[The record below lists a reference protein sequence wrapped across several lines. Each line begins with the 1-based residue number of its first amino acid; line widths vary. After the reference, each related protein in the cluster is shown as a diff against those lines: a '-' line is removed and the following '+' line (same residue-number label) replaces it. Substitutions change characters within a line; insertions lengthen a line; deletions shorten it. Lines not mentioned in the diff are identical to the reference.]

1 MPRPIS
7 GRLWAAVP
15 IAKVALPMSEKT
27 RIIYYAL
34 WMAHPVLQTGIGI
47 VMLRRGLHRRFKF
60 FFAYIVTQALIF
72 SLIFPSYLRHNYWAY
87 FYLYWFSQA
96 VSAVLG
102 FQVIHEVFLDVFRPF
117 HTLRDLGT
125 VLFRW
130 ASLVMLMAAGVVAVS
145 SESKEIVP
153 WMQAIITSQR
163 CVRIVQV
170 GIVLLLLIFARYLGV
185 SRKQQSFGIA
195 LGFGSFALVELAL
208 LASWVGGHL
217 GSLAMS
223 LVNMCAYNASLLIWF
238 GYVLAKSPAREGS
251 SVLLQPQ
258 RWEQSLTDI
267 QHPLPEESLI
277 PMFEG
282 MVDRALSRTPSARSL
297 AVGPARSKAESA
309 AAPVHGFDLSG
320 LLAKVVSKI

>member
-1 MPRPIS
+1 
-7 GRLWAAVP
+7 
-15 IAKVALPMSEKT
+15 MSEKI
-27 RIIYYAL
+27 RIIHYAL
-34 WMAHPVLQTGIGI
+34 WVAHPVIQTAIAM
-47 VMLRRGLHRRFKF
+47 VMLRRGLHRKFKF
-60 FFAYIVTQALIF
+60 FFAYIVTQVLIF
-72 SLIFPSYLRHNYWAY
+72 SLIFPSYVKHNYWAF
-87 FYLYWFSQA
+87 FYLYWFSNA
-96 VSAVLG
+96 ISAVLG

-130 ASLVMLMAAGVVAVS
+130 AALVMIMAAGVVAVS
-145 SESKEIVP
+145 SDSKETLP

-185 SRKQQSFGIA
+185 SRKQHSFGIA

-208 LASWVGGHL
+208 LASWGGDHL
-217 GSLAMS
+217 GRQSAY
-223 LVNMCAYNASLLIWF
+223 LVNMSAYNASLLIWF
-238 GYVLAKSPAREGS
+238 VYALVKSPAREGYAT
-251 SVLLQPQ
+251 LLQPH

-282 MVDRALSRTPSARSL
+282 MVDRALSRTHAAQSREAETQSSKVSSAPTPVPSFAL
-297 AVGPARSKAESA
+297 SA
-309 AAPVHGFDLSG
+309 LV
-320 LLAKVVSKI
+320 AKVVSKT

>member
-1 MPRPIS
+1 
-7 GRLWAAVP
+7 
-15 IAKVALPMSEKT
+15 MSEKT
-27 RIIYYAL
+27 RIFYYAL
-34 WMAHPVLQTGIGI
+34 WIAHPVLQTGIAI
-47 VMLRRGLHRRFKF
+47 VMLRRGLFRRFKF
-60 FFAYIVTQALIF
+60 FFAYIVAQALIF

-87 FYLYWFSQA
+87 FYLYWFSNA

-117 HTLRDLGT
+117 HTLRDLGA

-130 ASLVMLMAAGVVAVS
+130 ASLVMLMAAGVVAAS
-145 SESKEIVP
+145 TDSKEILP
-153 WMQAIITSQR
+153 WMQAIITTQR

-195 LGFGSFALVELAL
+195 LGFGSFALVELAV

-217 GSLAMS
+217 GVLAMS
-223 LVNMCAYNASLLIWF
+223 LVNMGAYNTSLLIWF
-238 GYVLAKSPAREGS
+238 VYALVKSPAREGS
-251 SVLLQPQ
+251 TILLQPH
-258 RWEQSLTDI
+258 RWEQSISDL

-282 MVDRALSRTPSARSL
+282 MVDRALSRTNAAQAL
-297 AVGPARSKAESA
+297 A
-309 AAPVHGFDLSG
+309 AAETAHSTQT
-320 LLAKVVSKI
+320 

>member
-1 MPRPIS
+1 MF
-7 GRLWAAVP
+7 
-15 IAKVALPMSEKT
+15 
-27 RIIYYAL
+27 YAL
-34 WMAHPVLQTGIGI
+34 WMAHPVLQAGIAF
-47 VMLRRGLHRRFKF
+47 VMLRRGLFRRFKF

-87 FYLYWFSQA
+87 FYLYWFSNA

-130 ASLVMLMAAGVVAVS
+130 ASLVMLMAAGVVAAS
-145 SESKEIVP
+145 TDAKEILP
-153 WMQAIITSQR
+153 WMQAIITTQR

-195 LGFGSFALVELAL
+195 LGFGSFALLELAL
-208 LASWVGGHL
+208 LSSWAGGHL
-217 GSLAMS
+217 GNLTMS
-223 LVNMCAYNASLLIWF
+223 LVNMAAYNSSLLIWF
-238 GYVLAKSPAREGS
+238 GYALAKSPAREGAAT
-251 SVLLQPQ
+251 LLQPH
-258 RWEQSLTDI
+258 RWEQSISDL
-267 QHPLPEESLI
+267 QHPVPEESLI

-282 MVDRALSRTPSARSL
+282 MVDRALSRTHAAVQTARS
-297 AVGPARSKAESA
+297 AQTAAET
-309 AAPVHGFDLSG
+309 PVQNFALSV
-320 LLAKVVSKI
+320 LLEKVVSKT

>member
-1 MPRPIS
+1 
-7 GRLWAAVP
+7 
-15 IAKVALPMSEKT
+15 MSEKT

-34 WMAHPVLQTGIGI
+34 WIAHPVIQTGIAM
-47 VMLRRGLHRRFKF
+47 VMLRRGLHRKFKF
-60 FFAYIVTQALIF
+60 FFAYVVTQILIF
-72 SLIFPSYLRHNYWAY
+72 SLIFPSYLKHNYWAY
-87 FYLYWFSQA
+87 FYLYWFSNA

-130 ASLVMLMAAGVVAVS
+130 AALVMLMAAGVVSVS
-145 SESKEIVP
+145 TDSKEILP

-195 LGFGSFALVELAL
+195 LGFGGFALVELGL

-217 GSLAMS
+217 GSLSAN
-223 LVNMCAYNASLLIWF
+223 LVNMSAYNASLLIWF
-238 GYVLAKSPAREGS
+238 GYALVKSPVREGAAT
-251 SVLLQPQ
+251 LLQPH

-282 MVDRALSRTPSARSL
+282 MVDRALSRTHAAQSL
-297 AVGPARSKAESA
+297 EAKAESSA
-309 AAPVHGFDLSG
+309 RAS
-320 LLAKVVSKI
+320 S

>member
-1 MPRPIS
+1 LGGGAERQGYP
-7 GRLWAAVP
+7 V
-15 IAKVALPMSEKT
+15 PMSEKT

-34 WMAHPVLQTGIGI
+34 WIAHPVIQTAIAT
-47 VMLRRGLHRRFKF
+47 VMLRRGLHRKFKF
-60 FFAYIVTQALIF
+60 FFAYIVTQVLIF
-72 SLIFPSYLRHNYWAY
+72 SLIFYLKHNYWAF
-87 FYLYWFSQA
+87 FYLYWFSNA

-102 FQVIHEVFLDVFRPF
+102 FQVIHEVFVDVFRPF

-130 ASLVMLMAAGVVAVS
+130 AALVMIMAAGVVAVS
-145 SESKEIVP
+145 SDSKEILP

-185 SRKQQSFGIA
+185 SRKQHSFGIA

-208 LASWVGGHL
+208 LASWGGGHL
-217 GSLAMS
+217 GHLPAS
-223 LVNMCAYNASLLIWF
+223 LVNMSAYNASLLIWF
-238 GYVLAKSPAREGS
+238 VYSLVKSPAREGYAT
-251 SVLLQPQ
+251 LLQPH

-282 MVDRALSRTPSARSL
+282 MVDRALSRTHATESREAETQ
-297 AVGPARSKAESA
+297 GSKASA
-309 AAPVHGFDLSG
+309 APPTAVQSFALSA
-320 LLAKVVSKI
+320 LVAKVLSKT

>member
-1 MPRPIS
+1 VFGQAF
-7 GRLWAAVP
+7 GRGADREGYP
-15 IAKVALPMSEKT
+15 LPMSEKI
-27 RIIYYAL
+27 RILYYAL
-34 WMAHPVLQTGIGI
+34 WIAHPVFQACIAV
-47 VMLRRGLHRRFKF
+47 VMLRRGLYRRFKF
-60 FFAYIVTQALIF
+60 FFAYIVTQVLIF

-87 FYLYWFSQA
+87 FYLYWFSNA

-117 HTLRDLGT
+117 YTLRDLGT

-163 CVRIVQV
+163 CVRVVQV

-185 SRKQQSFGIA
+185 SRKQHSFGIA

-208 LASWVGGHL
+208 LASWGGGHL
-217 GSLAMS
+217 GGLAAN
-223 LVNMCAYNASLLIWF
+223 LVNMFAYNSSLMIWL
-238 GYVLAKSPAREGS
+238 GYALMKSPAREGS
-251 SVLLQPQ
+251 ATLLQTQ

-282 MVDRALSRTPSARSL
+282 MVDRALSRTHTARSL
-297 AVGPARSKAESA
+297 SAETVGA
-309 AAPVHGFDLSG
+309 AKTAADPDTVPSFALSG

>member
-1 MPRPIS
+1 
-7 GRLWAAVP
+7 
-15 IAKVALPMSEKT
+15 MSEKT
-27 RIIYYAL
+27 RIIFYAL
-34 WMAHPVLQTGIGI
+34 WIAHPVLQTGIAI

-72 SLIFPSYLRHNYWAY
+72 SLVFPSYLRHHYWAY
-87 FYLYWFSQA
+87 FYLYWFSNA

-130 ASLVMLMAAGVVAVS
+130 ASLVMLMAAGVVAAS
-145 SESKEIVP
+145 TDSKDILP
-153 WMQAIITSQR
+153 WMQAIITTQR

-208 LASWVGGHL
+208 VASWVGGHL
-217 GSLAMS
+217 GGMAAS
-223 LVNMCAYNASLLIWF
+223 LVNMSAYNASLLIWF
-238 GYVLAKSPAREGS
+238 GYALMKSPAREGS
-251 SVLLQPQ
+251 ATLLQPH
-258 RWEQSLTDI
+258 RWEHSISDL
-267 QHPLPEESLI
+267 QHPVPEESLI

-282 MVDRALSRTPSARSL
+282 MVDRALSRTHTAQGLAMETVRSAQS
-297 AVGPARSKAESA
+297 VAEASPVQTFALSA
-309 AAPVHGFDLSG
+309 LLS
-320 LLAKVVSKI
+320 KVVSKT

>member
-1 MPRPIS
+1 
-7 GRLWAAVP
+7 
-15 IAKVALPMSEKT
+15 MSEKL

-34 WMAHPVLQTGIGI
+34 WIAHPVLQTGIAM
-47 VMLRRGLHRRFKF
+47 VMLRRGLHRKFMF
-60 FFAYIVTQALIF
+60 FFAYIVTQVLIF
-72 SLIFPSYLRHNYWAY
+72 SLIFPSYLKHNYWAF
-87 FYLYWFSQA
+87 FYLYWFSNA

-130 ASLVMLMAAGVVAVS
+130 AALVMLMAAGVVSVS
-145 SESKEIVP
+145 SESKEILP

-163 CVRIVQV
+163 CVCIVQV

-195 LGFGSFALVELAL
+195 LGFGSFALVELVL
-208 LASWVGGHL
+208 LASWVGGHV
-217 GSLAMS
+217 GSLSANLINMSAYNGS
-223 LVNMCAYNASLLIWF
+223 LVIWL
-238 GYVLAKSPAREGS
+238 GYALVKSPAREGAAT
-251 SVLLQPQ
+251 LLQPH

-282 MVDRALSRTPSARSL
+282 MVDRALSRTHTAQSSAVEGNISK
-297 AVGPARSKAESA
+297 VSSGPAPVQTFALSA
-309 AAPVHGFDLSG
+309 
-320 LLAKVVSKI
+320 LLAKVVSKT

>member
-1 MPRPIS
+1 
-7 GRLWAAVP
+7 
-15 IAKVALPMSEKT
+15 MSDKT
-27 RIIYYAL
+27 LYYAL
-34 WMAHPVLQTGIGI
+34 WIAHPVIQTAIAM
-47 VMLRRGLHRRFKF
+47 VMLRRGLHRKFKF
-60 FFAYIVTQALIF
+60 FFAYIVTQVLIF
-72 SLIFPSYLRHNYWAY
+72 SLIFPSYLKGNYWAF

-130 ASLVMLMAAGVVAVS
+130 AALVMIMAAGVVSVS
-145 SESKEIVP
+145 SDSKETLP

-195 LGFGSFALVELAL
+195 LGFGGFALVELAL
-208 LASWVGGHL
+208 LASWAGGHL
-217 GSLAMS
+217 GRQSAN
-223 LVNMCAYNASLLIWF
+223 LVNMSAYNASLLIWF
-238 GYVLAKSPAREGS
+238 GYALVKSPAREGS
-251 SVLLQPQ
+251 ATLLQPH
-258 RWEQSLTDI
+258 RWELSLTDI
-267 QHPLPEESLI
+267 QHPVPEESLI

-282 MVDRALSRTPSARSL
+282 MVDRALSRTHAAQSLEAKAQNAVRTSSESTPVQSFAFSA
-297 AVGPARSKAESA
+297 
-309 AAPVHGFDLSG
+309 
-320 LLAKVVSKI
+320 LLAKVVSKT

>member
-1 MPRPIS
+1 
-7 GRLWAAVP
+7 
-15 IAKVALPMSEKT
+15 MSEKI

-34 WMAHPVLQTGIGI
+34 WIAHPVLQAGIAM
-47 VMLRRGLHRRFKF
+47 VMWQRGLHRKFKF
-60 FFAYIVTQALIF
+60 FFAYILTQILIF
-72 SLIFPSYLRHNYWAY
+72 TLIFPSFVRHNYWAL
-87 FYLYWFSQA
+87 FYLYWFSNA

-130 ASLVMLMAAGVVAVS
+130 AALVMLMAAGVVAVS
-145 SESKEIVP
+145 SDSKEILP
-153 WMQAIITSQR
+153 WMSAIITSQR
-163 CVRIVQV
+163 CVRFVQV
-170 GIVLLLLIFARYLGV
+170 GIVLMLLIFARYLGV

-195 LGFGSFALVELAL
+195 LGFGSFALVELGL

-217 GSLAMS
+217 GNLSAS
-223 LVNMCAYNASLLIWF
+223 LVNMSAYNASLLIWCA
-238 GYVLAKSPAREGS
+238 YVLVKSPAREGS
-251 SVLLQPQ
+251 ATLLQPH

-282 MVDRALSRTPSARSL
+282 MVDRALSRTHSAQSIAVEAENSARKLPESAPVQSL
-297 AVGPARSKAESA
+297 ALTA
-309 AAPVHGFDLSG
+309 
-320 LLAKVVSKI
+320 LLAKVVSKT

>member
-1 MPRPIS
+1 
-7 GRLWAAVP
+7 
-15 IAKVALPMSEKT
+15 MSEKT

-34 WMAHPVLQTGIGI
+34 WIAHPVIQTGIAM
-47 VMLRRGLHRRFKF
+47 VMLRRGLHRKFKF
-60 FFAYIVTQALIF
+60 FFAYVVTQILIF
-72 SLIFPSYLRHNYWAY
+72 SLIFPSYLKHNYWAY
-87 FYLYWFSQA
+87 FYLYWFSNA

-130 ASLVMLMAAGVVAVS
+130 AALVMLMAAGVVSVS
-145 SESKEIVP
+145 TDSKEILP

-195 LGFGSFALVELAL
+195 LGFGGFALVELGL

-217 GSLAMS
+217 GSLSAN
-223 LVNMCAYNASLLIWF
+223 LVNMSAYNASLLIWF
-238 GYVLAKSPAREGS
+238 GYALVKSPVREGAAT
-251 SVLLQPQ
+251 LLQPH

-282 MVDRALSRTPSARSL
+282 MVDRALSRTHAAQSL
-297 AVGPARSKAESA
+297 EAKAESSA
-309 AAPVHGFDLSG
+309 RASSESIPVQGFAISA
-320 LLAKVVSKI
+320 LLAKVVSKT

>member
-1 MPRPIS
+1 
-7 GRLWAAVP
+7 
-15 IAKVALPMSEKT
+15 MSEKI
-27 RIIYYAL
+27 RIMFFAL
-34 WMAHPVLQTGIGI
+34 WMAHPVLQAGIAF
-47 VMLRRGLHRRFKF
+47 VMLRRGLFRRFKF

-87 FYLYWFSQA
+87 FYLYWFSNA

-130 ASLVMLMAAGVVAVS
+130 ASLVMLMAAGVVAAS
-145 SESKEIVP
+145 TDAKEILP
-153 WMQAIITSQR
+153 WMQAIITTQR

-195 LGFGSFALVELAL
+195 LGFGSFALLELAL
-208 LASWVGGHL
+208 LSSWAGGHL
-217 GSLAMS
+217 GSLTMS
-223 LVNMCAYNASLLIWF
+223 LVNMAAYNSSLLIWF
-238 GYVLAKSPAREGS
+238 GYALAKSPAREGAAT
-251 SVLLQPQ
+251 LLQTH
-258 RWEQSLTDI
+258 RWEQSISDL
-267 QHPLPEESLI
+267 QHPVPEESLI

-282 MVDRALSRTPSARSL
+282 MVDRALSRTHGAVQTARS
-297 AVGPARSKAESA
+297 AQTAAENPVQNFALSA
-309 AAPVHGFDLSG
+309 
-320 LLAKVVSKI
+320 LLEKVVSKT

>member
-1 MPRPIS
+1 LPI
-7 GRLWAAVP
+7 
-15 IAKVALPMSEKT
+15 SEKT

-87 FYLYWFSQA
+87 FYLYWFGNA

-130 ASLVMLMAAGVVAVS
+130 ASLVMLMAAGVVAAS
-145 SESKEIVP
+145 TDSKEILP
-153 WMQAIITSQR
+153 WMQAIITTQR

-208 LASWVGGHL
+208 VASWVGGHL
-217 GSLAMS
+217 GLTAASIFNMS
-223 LVNMCAYNASLLIWF
+223 AYNTSLLIWF
-238 GYVLAKSPAREGS
+238 GYALVKSPAREGAAT
-251 SVLLQPQ
+251 LLQPH
-258 RWEQSLTDI
+258 RWEHSISDL
-267 QHPLPEESLI
+267 QHPVPEESLI

-282 MVDRALSRTPSARSL
+282 MVDRALSRTH
-297 AVGPARSKAESA
+297 A
-309 AAPVHGFDLSG
+309 AAETARPVQTVPEASPVQTFALSA
-320 LLAKVVSKI
+320 LLAKVVSKT

>member
-1 MPRPIS
+1 
-7 GRLWAAVP
+7 
-15 IAKVALPMSEKT
+15 MSEKT
-27 RIIYYAL
+27 RIVYYAL
-34 WMAHPVLQTGIGI
+34 WIAHPVIQTAIAM
-47 VMLRRGLHRRFKF
+47 VMLRRGLHRKFKF
-60 FFAYIVTQALIF
+60 FFAYIVTQILIF
-72 SLIFPSYLRHNYWAY
+72 SLIFPSYLKHNYWAF
-87 FYLYWFSQA
+87 FYLYWFSNA

-130 ASLVMLMAAGVVAVS
+130 AALVMLMAAGVVSVS
-145 SESKEIVP
+145 TDSKEILP

-195 LGFGSFALVELAL
+195 LGFGTFALVELGL
-208 LASWVGGHL
+208 IASWVGGHL
-217 GSLAMS
+217 GSLNTS
-223 LVNMCAYNASLLIWF
+223 LVNMAAYNSTLIIWF
-238 GYVLAKSPAREGS
+238 GYALVKSPAREGAAT
-251 SVLLQPQ
+251 LLQPH

-282 MVDRALSRTPSARSL
+282 MVDRALSRTHSAQALAAEVESPARTPESPVQSFALSAR
-297 AVGPARSKAESA
+297 
-309 AAPVHGFDLSG
+309 
-320 LLAKVVSKI
+320 LAKVVSKT

>member
-1 MPRPIS
+1 
-7 GRLWAAVP
+7 
-15 IAKVALPMSEKT
+15 MSDKT
-27 RIIYYAL
+27 RIIYYAYYAL
-34 WMAHPVLQTGIGI
+34 WIAHPVIQTAIAM
-47 VMLRRGLHRRFKF
+47 VMLRRGLHRKFKF
-60 FFAYIVTQALIF
+60 FFAYIVTQVLIF
-72 SLIFPSYLRHNYWAY
+72 SLIFPSYLKHNYWAF
-87 FYLYWFSQA
+87 FYLYWFSNA
-96 VSAVLG
+96 ISAVLG

-130 ASLVMLMAAGVVAVS
+130 AALVMIMAAGVVAVS
-145 SESKEIVP
+145 SDSKETLP

-185 SRKQQSFGIA
+185 SRKQHSFGIA

-208 LASWVGGHL
+208 LASWGGDHL
-217 GSLAMS
+217 GRQSAH
-223 LVNMCAYNASLLIWF
+223 LVNMSAYNASLLIWF
-238 GYVLAKSPAREGS
+238 VYALVKSPAREGYAT
-251 SVLLQPQ
+251 LLQPH

-282 MVDRALSRTPSARSL
+282 MVDRALSRTHATQSREAETQS
-297 AVGPARSKAESA
+297 SKASSTAASVPSFALSA
-309 AAPVHGFDLSG
+309 LVE
-320 LLAKVVSKI
+320 KVLTKT

>member
-1 MPRPIS
+1 
-7 GRLWAAVP
+7 
-15 IAKVALPMSEKT
+15 
-27 RIIYYAL
+27 
-34 WMAHPVLQTGIGI
+34 
-47 VMLRRGLHRRFKF
+47 
-60 FFAYIVTQALIF
+60 
-72 SLIFPSYLRHNYWAY
+72 
-87 FYLYWFSQA
+87 
-96 VSAVLG
+96 
-102 FQVIHEVFLDVFRPF
+102 VIHEVFLDVFRPF

-130 ASLVMLMAAGVVAVS
+130 AALVMIMAAGVVAAS
-145 SESKEIVP
+145 SDSKETLP

-185 SRKQQSFGIA
+185 SRKQHSFGIA

-217 GSLAMS
+217 GNLSASM
-223 LVNMCAYNASLLIWF
+223 VNMSAYNASLVIWF
-238 GYVLAKSPAREGS
+238 VYALVKSPAREEYAT
-251 SVLLQPQ
+251 LLQPH

-282 MVDRALSRTPSARSL
+282 MVDRALSRTHAAQAFEAEAES
-297 AVGPARSKAESA
+297 SKASSA
-309 AAPVHGFDLSG
+309 PTPVQSFALSA
-320 LLAKVVSKI
+320 LVAKVVSKT

>member
-1 MPRPIS
+1 
-7 GRLWAAVP
+7 
-15 IAKVALPMSEKT
+15 MSEKT

-34 WMAHPVLQTGIGI
+34 WIAHPVIQTAIAM
-47 VMLRRGLHRRFKF
+47 VMLRRGLHRKFKF
-60 FFAYIVTQALIF
+60 FFAYIVTQVLIF
-72 SLIFPSYLRHNYWAY
+72 SLIFPSYLKHNYWAF
-87 FYLYWFSQA
+87 FYLYWFSNA

-102 FQVIHEVFLDVFRPF
+102 FQVIHEVFLVVFRPF

-130 ASLVMLMAAGVVAVS
+130 AALVMIMAAGVVAVS
-145 SESKEIVP
+145 SDSKETLP

-185 SRKQQSFGIA
+185 SRKQHSFGIA
-195 LGFGSFALVELAL
+195 LGFGSFALLELAL
-208 LASWVGGHL
+208 LASWGGGHL
-217 GSLAMS
+217 GRMS
-223 LVNMCAYNASLLIWF
+223 AQLVNMSAYNASLLIWF
-238 GYVLAKSPAREGS
+238 VYALVKSPAREGYAT
-251 SVLLQPQ
+251 LLQPH

-282 MVDRALSRTPSARSL
+282 MVDRALSRTHAVQSFEAEAQSSKVSSAPTPVQSFAL
-297 AVGPARSKAESA
+297 SA
-309 AAPVHGFDLSG
+309 LV
-320 LLAKVVSKI
+320 AKVLSKT

>member
-1 MPRPIS
+1 
-7 GRLWAAVP
+7 
-15 IAKVALPMSEKT
+15 MSEKT
-27 RIIYYAL
+27 RILFYAL
-34 WMAHPVLQTGIGI
+34 WIAHPVLQTVVAI

-60 FFAYIVTQALIF
+60 FFAYIATQALIF

-130 ASLVMLMAAGVVAVS
+130 ASLVMIMAAGVVAVS
-145 SESKEIVP
+145 SDSKEIVP
-153 WMQAIITSQR
+153 WMQAIITTQR

-217 GSLAMS
+217 GSTAAN
-223 LVNMCAYNASLLIWF
+223 LVNMSVYNASLCIWM
-238 GYVLAKSPAREGS
+238 GYVLVKSPVREGS
-251 SVLLQPQ
+251 GSLLQTQ

-297 AVGPARSKAESA
+297 AVGPARSKAESD

>member
-1 MPRPIS
+1 VI
-7 GRLWAAVP
+7 
-15 IAKVALPMSEKT
+15 
-27 RIIYYAL
+27 
-34 WMAHPVLQTGIGI
+34 QTGIAV
-47 VMLRRGLHRRFKF
+47 VMLRRGLYRKFKF
-60 FFAYIVTQALIF
+60 FFAYVVTQVLIF
-72 SLIFPSYLRHNYWAY
+72 SLLFPSYLKHNYWAF
-87 FYLYWFSQA
+87 FYLYWFSNA

-130 ASLVMLMAAGVVAVS
+130 AALVMLMAAGVVAAS
-145 SESKEIVP
+145 SDSAEVVP

-163 CVRIVQV
+163 CLRIVQI

-185 SRKQQSFGIA
+185 SRKQHSFGIA

-208 LASWVGGHL
+208 LATWGGGHL
-217 GSLAMS
+217 GNLPAS
-223 LVNMCAYNASLLIWF
+223 LVNMSAYNASLLIWF
-238 GYVLAKSPAREGS
+238 VYAVVKSPAREGYAT
-251 SVLLQPQ
+251 LLQPH

-282 MVDRALSRTPSARSL
+282 MVDRALSRTHAAQSFEAEALTQSSKVSPVPTPVQSFALSAL
-297 AVGPARSKAESA
+297 V
-309 AAPVHGFDLSG
+309 
-320 LLAKVVSKI
+320 AKVLSKT

>member
-1 MPRPIS
+1 MS
-7 GRLWAAVP
+7 V
-15 IAKVALPMSEKT
+15 PMSDKT
-27 RIIYYAL
+27 RMIYYTL
-34 WMAHPVLQTGIGI
+34 WIAHPVIQTAIAV
-47 VMLRRGLHRRFKF
+47 VMLRRGQYRKFKF
-60 FFAYIVTQALIF
+60 FFAYVVTQVLIF
-72 SLIFPSYLRHNYWAY
+72 GLIFPLKHNYRAY
-87 FYLYWFSQA
+87 FYLYWFSNA

-130 ASLVMLMAAGVVAVS
+130 AALVMIMAAGVVAAS
-145 SESKEIVP
+145 SDSQEIVP
-153 WMQAIITSQR
+153 WMQAVITSQR
-163 CVRIVQV
+163 CVRIVQI

-208 LASWVGGHL
+208 LASWGGGHL
-217 GSLAMS
+217 GPMS
-223 LVNMCAYNASLLIWF
+223 ANLVNMSAYNASLIIWF
-238 GYVLAKSPAREGS
+238 GYVLVKSPAREG
-251 SVLLQPQ
+251 VATLLQPH

-282 MVDRALSRTPSARSL
+282 MVDRALSRTHNAQAL
-297 AVGPARSKAESA
+297 EAKAESA
-309 AAPVHGFDLSG
+309 VKSSATRTSTSESIPVQGFALSA
-320 LLAKVVSKI
+320 LLAKVVSKS

>member
-1 MPRPIS
+1 
-7 GRLWAAVP
+7 
-15 IAKVALPMSEKT
+15 MSEKI
-27 RIIYYAL
+27 RFMFYAL
-34 WMAHPVLQTGIGI
+34 WMAHPVLQAGIAF
-47 VMLRRGLHRRFKF
+47 VMLRRGLFRRFKF

-87 FYLYWFSQA
+87 FYLYWFSNA

-130 ASLVMLMAAGVVAVS
+130 ASLVMLMAAGVVAAS
-145 SESKEIVP
+145 TDAKEILP
-153 WMQAIITSQR
+153 WMQAIITTQR

-195 LGFGSFALVELAL
+195 LGFGSFALLELAL
-208 LASWVGGHL
+208 LSSWAGGHL
-217 GSLAMS
+217 GNLTMS
-223 LVNMCAYNASLLIWF
+223 LVNMAAYNSSLLIWF
-238 GYVLAKSPAREGS
+238 GYALAKSPAREGAAT
-251 SVLLQPQ
+251 LLQPH
-258 RWEQSLTDI
+258 RWEQSISDL
-267 QHPLPEESLI
+267 QHPVPEESLI

-282 MVDRALSRTPSARSL
+282 MVDRALSRTHAAVQTARS
-297 AVGPARSKAESA
+297 AQTAAET
-309 AAPVHGFDLSG
+309 PVQNFALSV
-320 LLAKVVSKI
+320 LLEKVVSKT